1 METCLSGLWKMPLM
15 FFRLLWAK
23 LYGIMENAPAADVLF
38 GANFP
43 FHFESI
49 ILKIIHKKILINFF
63 SSENCSIARSVG
75 TIWNTFL
82 MWIDPGCKK
91 AAFVKHQMKWR
102 RSLFE
107 SSCCQIYKL
116 ATKKGKNL
124 FFFKMLE
131 VPKKTHKIIVGI
143 L

>member
-49 ILKIIHKKILINFF
+49 IPKEYHKKILFF
-63 SSENCSIARSVG
+63 LKIAPALAPWV
-75 TIWNTFL
+75 
-82 MWIDPGCKK
+82 
-91 AAFVKHQMKWR
+91 Q
-102 RSLFE
+102 FE
-107 SSCCQIYKL
+107 
-116 ATKKGKNL
+116 
-124 FFFKMLE
+124 
-131 VPKKTHKIIVGI
+131 I
-143 L
+143 LS